1 MRWLG
6 RLMVGFIKLPFV
18 LIAFLLAMVFAVM
31 GIVVSLLGISLIH
44 AFGLGLLIL
53 PVGLLLLVF
62 ANWLRR
68 LA

>member
-1 MRWLG
+1 MSWLG
-6 RLMVGFIKLPFV
+6 RLIVGLIKLPFV
-18 LIAFLLAMVFAVM
+18 LIALVLAMVFAIL
-31 GIVVSLLGISLIH
+31 GILVSLLGISLIH